1 MSSILKALRKIEEEK
16 RVAKHKAPDLRVDQG
31 LVSLK
36 SWPFLPLLVGVVFG
50 AVLVGVF
57 FLWSSKDSAPVAE
70 SKPEPKTEEI
80 VVVDKQDQ
88 KTLASSQVHL
98 VVDSATTGVPARENR
113 LTEQARK
120 ELAEIDKVSVVI
132 MSPEPVT
139 VAENRKAITVIS
151 TPTPTATPAPTATT
165 APTATPA
172 PAPAPTATPALAPAP
187 TPTVA
192 TIPTPTA
199 KASIQKAIEP
209 EKATPEA
216 TIVASTPSNTIQA
229 MPAATASA
237 LSTAITPELPEGVSL
252 LVAEIFYQDNST
264 NSMAVVNDLPVMVGT
279 QVDDAIVTEIRPEH
293 VLFKIGDKT
302 YIVPGVKQ

>member
-139 VAENRKAITVIS
+139 VAENRRAITVIS
-151 TPTPTATPAPTATT
+151 TPTPTATATPT
-165 APTATPA
+165 PTATPA
-172 PAPAPTATPALAPAP
+172 
-187 TPTVA
+187 PTVA